1 MKHFIPRNGV
11 YVYFR
16 EYEHEKI
23 MVVSNHTSKTVKVD
37 LSYYAEETN
46 GYQYGLEVLSGIKFK
61 LDVDYWNI
69 KGNNILILELC

>member
-1 MKHFIPRNGV
+1 
-11 YVYFR
+11 
-16 EYEHEKI
+16 
-23 MVVSNHTSKTVKVD
+23 MVVSNHTSKPVKVD
-37 LSYYAEETN
+37 LSYYDEETN